1 MLKKLTATG
10 IVAAAAA
17 GFMLLGGTANADRL
31 SVNHTSHPLTTYYP
45 GDHGYG
51 RGQSHHGDQWNRWD
65 RRHHHDNHWNR
76 WHHRDQGDGH
86 RSHFHR

>member
-31 SVNHTSHPLTTYYP
+31 SVNEASHQPASYHLA
-45 GDHGYG
+45 
-51 RGQSHHGDQWNRWD
+51 
-65 RRHHHDNHWNR
+65 HHDGWSR
-76 WHHRDQGDGH
+76 WHHRDHWHGRGWWHH
-86 RSHFHR
+86 RDRHQHRFHFHR